1 MEDQTSDSGSGDGMF
16 LHRYEIQHEKALL
29 ASAARAIEAWDIC
42 VSEISVVSHSENIVF
57 RVDSDSGQA
66 FVFRFHRPGY
76 HSLRELHGELEWTAG
91 LNQSG
96 IGAPVPRHTRDNSAF
111 ASVYLPELSQTQ
123 ICKSRRV
130 GRGDGDG
137 NADSSGKTDKSN
149 LVNKFHKTGQLAAQ
163 IHNQAVALGSACRI

>member
-1 MEDQTSDSGSGDGMF
+1 MEDQNSDSGSGDGMF

-29 ASAARAIEAWDIC
+29 ASAARAIEAWDFC
-42 VSEISVVSHSENIVF
+42 VSGISVVSHSENIVF

-111 ASVYLPELSQTQ
+111 ASVYLPELSQTRYVSLVEWVEGTAMATLIEQ
-123 ICKSRRV
+123 E
-130 GRGDGDG
+130 
-137 NADSSGKTDKSN
+137 TDKSN
-149 LVNKFHKTGQLAAQ
+149 LVSNFHKTGQARRPNSQSGNGLA
-163 IHNQAVALGSACRI
+163 SACRI